1 MDQCIISPSTCLFNE
16 YKDYCFDNAL
26 SVLAMTNYG
35 RDDFITYWTTQVANE
50 FGLDQATL
58 ENVYF
63 TGSPYNVDSSCR
75 AFFKYASSSGVSG
88 TPTAF
93 VNGVMLDSV
102 PRTVNSWITTLEQ
115 VYQSQY
121 K

>member
-1 MDQCIISPSTCLFNE
+1 
-16 YKDYCFDNAL
+16 
-26 SVLAMTNYG
+26 MTNYG
-35 RDDFITYWTTQVANE
+35 RDDFIYHLTTQVANE

-58 ENVYF
+58 DLVYF
-63 TGSPYNVDSSCR
+63 TGYPYNFDSSCIT
-75 AFFKYASSSGVSG
+75 FLKYASSSGVSD

-93 VNGVMLDSV
+93 VSGVMLDSV
-102 PRTVNSWITTLEQ
+102 PRIVNSWIMTFKQ